1 MIASQDKPI
10 VGAIKGDANMKN
22 PKNITHVV
30 VDGHSLTL
38 EDFVAVARYNA
49 TVEIAP
55 SAIEAMKKSR
65 ALAEKIANEG
75 RVAYGI
81 TTGFGDFQKVAVPE
95 EMSNQLSTNLI
106 LSHCTGTGEP
116 YADEVVRGMLLLRAN
131 ALCVGV
137 SGVRP
142 ILVEMMAEMLNK
154 GVTPVVPQKGSLGSS
169 GDLAPLAH
177 MSLPLL
183 GKGLARYQ
191 GVEMSGGEAMA
202 KAGIKTLDTLVSKE
216 GLGLTN
222 GTCAMTSVGSLALY
236 DTMCAARLA
245 DIIGSMTF
253 EGLTGLRNAFDP
265 RIHEVRG
272 QKGQMLVAR
281 NMAKLLEGSEILD
294 NCQKDRVQDAYALRC
309 IPQLHGAVRD
319 ALDYV
324 SAIVANELN
333 AVTDNPLMF
342 LEDEAV
348 ISGGNFHGEPMAIP
362 FDALGIACSEIANA
376 SERRTER
383 MVNAA
388 LSNGLT
394 PFLTTKPGVNSGFM
408 IVQYAAASMV
418 SENKVLAHPASV
430 DSIPSSANQ
439 EDIVSMGTTAARKA
453 GWIVQNTLSVLA
465 DELLTACQAIDI
477 RRQLNTHGQGI
488 TPLHEALY
496 KHVREKV
503 AFFEIDREI
512 WPDIKA
518 VEAMVRSGELLEIAD
533 QILPDLE

>member
-1 MIASQDKPI
+1 
-10 VGAIKGDANMKN
+10 MKN
-22 PKNITHVV
+22 PTEIKHIVL
-30 VDGHSLTL
+30 DGHSLTL
-38 EDFVAVARYNA
+38 ESFVAVARFGA
-49 TVEIAP
+49 TVELAD
-55 SAIEAMKKSR
+55 SALEAMNKSR
-65 ALAEKIANEG
+65 ALAEKIAAEG

-81 TTGFGDFQKVAVPE
+81 TTGFGDFQKVAVSS

-106 LSHCTGTGEP
+106 LSHCTATGDP
-116 YADEVVRGMLLLRAN
+116 YSDEVVRGMLLLRAN

-142 ILVEMMAEMLNK
+142 ILVQMMIEMLNK

-183 GKGLARYQ
+183 GRGEAMYQ
-191 GVEMSGGEAMA
+191 GQKMSGAEAMA
-202 KAGIKTLDTLVSKE
+202 KAGIETLTTLVSKE

-236 DTMCAARLA
+236 DTMCAAQLG
-245 DIIGSMTF
+245 DIIGSLDF

-265 RIHEVRG
+265 RIHAVRG
-272 QKGQMLVAR
+272 QKGQMLVAA
-281 NMAKLLEGSEILD
+281 NMRMLLEGSEILD
-294 NCQKDRVQDAYALRC
+294 NCQSDRVQDAYALRC

-324 SAIVANELN
+324 LEKVEIELN

-362 FDALGIACSEIANA
+362 FDTLGIACSEIANA

-394 PFLTTKPGVNSGFM
+394 PFLTTEGGVNSGYM

-418 SENKVLAHPASV
+418 SENKVFAHPASV

-439 EDIVSMGTTAARKA
+439 EDIVSMGTTAGRKA
-453 GWIVQNTLSVLA
+453 GMIVQNTLSVLA
-465 DELLTACQAIDI
+465 MELMTACQAIDI
-477 RRQLNTHGQGI
+477 RRRLNTHGQGI
-488 TPLHEALY
+488 APVHQAIY
-496 KHVREKV
+496 DHVRAKV
-503 AFFEIDREI
+503 DFFELDREI
-512 WPDIKA
+512 WPDIQE
-518 VEAMVRSGELLEIAD
+518 VEKMVRSGEILEIVKEY
-533 QILPDLE
+533 LPEFQ